1 MRLRFFIAVMIIGAA
16 LSVATQARDIT
27 PARTQKAI
35 DRFVDD
41 SLMRHGSLGVI
52 VVDVKSGN
60 TLGSRNANMACITA
74 STMKTVTSSAALEL
88 LGADYTFQ
96 TPVYLDG
103 EIHGSTLRGNLVI
116 VGMGDPTLGSVY
128 FKENL
133 DIVEEIVEKLHKQGI
148 RQIDGKAIVDQS
160 RYYYPAYNGDW
171 CADDLA
177 WDYGMGV
184 HALNYC
190 DNRMRL
196 VFDGK
201 GDGSARNA
209 HFEPNVPGVQ
219 IINRLRKGDKDDVVP
234 LLEYANPAIVL
245 TGTAADTTYYFDV
258 SNPTP
263 DALLIDSLNHSLARE
278 GIKLGNNDITQGT
291 QRWQLLIHKSP
302 VMTDIITSLLERS
315 DNMFT
320 EALLRAIAVNS
331 GREPFDSEG
340 VAVIDSLFNA
350 RGVDAS
356 GKFQYDGSGLARNNK
371 APVRFFADMLT
382 YMADRRFG
390 TKQLRLVDLMPR
402 IGVNAKIGDWF
413 KESSLSTHI
422 AVKSGSMRDVQC
434 YVGYYPADEP
444 RYAWAVLVNNWHG
457 SRPNLKNMID
467 RLLINIFDPEH

>member
-1 MRLRFFIAVMIIGAA
+1 MYKNFLSILVIALAA
-16 LSVATQARDIT
+16 VAASQARDIT
-27 PARTQKAI
+27 PQRTQRAI

-52 VVDVKSGN
+52 VVDVKNGK
-60 TLGSRNANMACITA
+60 TLGARNANMACITA

-88 LGADYTFQ
+88 LGADFVFH

-103 EIHGSTLRGNLVI
+103 EIHGSTLKGNLVV
-116 VGMGDPTLGSVY
+116 VGNGDPTLGSVY

-133 DIVEEIVEKLHKQGI
+133 DIVHEIVETLKKQGI
-148 RQIDGKAIVDQS
+148 TSIEGKVMVDQS
-160 RYYYPAYNGDW
+160 LYYYPAYNGDW

-196 VFDGK
+196 VFDAK
-201 GDGSARNA
+201 GNGQVENA
-209 HFEPNVPGVQ
+209 HFEPNVPGVS
-219 IINRLRKGDKDDVVP
+219 IINRMRKGNEDNVGV

-263 DALLIDSLNHSLARE
+263 EALLIDSVSRTLRKEGIRLGDNYVPTGNRRWLLLNHR
-278 GIKLGNNDITQGT
+278 
-291 QRWQLLIHKSP
+291 SP
-302 VMTDIITSLLERS
+302 VLTDIITSLLERS

-320 EALLRAIAVNS
+320 EALLRAIAHNS
-331 GREPFDSEG
+331 NREPTDAQG
-340 VAVIDSLFNA
+340 VEVIDSLFAA
-350 RGVDAS
+350 RGIDAS

-371 APVRFFADMLT
+371 APVRFFADMLS
-382 YMADRRFG
+382 YMAQRRFG
-390 TKQLRLVDLMPR
+390 SKQLRLVDLMPR
-402 IGVNAKIGDWF
+402 LGVNARIGTVIP
-413 KESSLSTHI
+413 ETAISTHV

-434 YVGYYPADEP
+434 YVGYYPAEDP
-444 RYAWAVLVNNWHG
+444 QYAWAVLVNNWHG
-457 SRPNLKNMID
+457 SRPNLKDMID
-467 RLLINIFDPEH
+467 RLLIGIFDPEH